1 MNLTFEKFK
10 VDQFLNVKNFNY
22 YYQLKKNTSVVNLS

>member
-22 YYQLKKNTSVVNLS
+22 YLQLKKTPQL